1 MNSVF
6 SVLPHIL
13 HCTSFVLLLLV
24 LVFSCLKLGS
34 DASSNQCL
42 DCRNENQVLDSE
54 LRFRWRSKA
63 LISNG
68 ILVGNRD
75 MNVFV
80 EGLLSYPFLFCH
92 FTVICTLWFTSAR
105 NRLPEEGQ
113 KWGFLVWLLFSYCLC
128 ALLISVSKSTDA
140 SIVSLPL
147 LDWHPLIARRI
158 PILAGD

>member
-1 MNSVF
+1 MS
-6 SVLPHIL
+6 LP
-13 HCTSFVLLLLV
+13 TWTLLV
-24 LVFSCLKLGS
+24 QYGNLPLTLFGS
-34 DASSNQCL
+34 

-128 ALLISVSKSTDA
+128 ALLISVSKRLVVVFSMFLNRPEDLVMVLFSLVA
-140 SIVSLPL
+140 FSYFQVSSKP
-147 LDWHPLIARRI
+147 PCS
-158 PILAGD
+158 P